1 MGTHLFGSPLYH
13 VQYCTIFL

>member
-1 MGTHLFGSPLYH
+1 LYRIRILWLYH